1 MNSFRYVVIL
11 GLSILLFGCNQAIQ
25 QKPAQVK
32 RVNVVKTPV
41 AAQEYAIGIDDN
53 LRVEV
58 WRNPDLSVVVPV
70 RPDGRIST
78 PLVGDVKAA
87 GLTPSQLAN
96 SLENK
101 LSKFI
106 REPHVSVIVTGLN
119 SKEYEFRVRVTGAVR
134 KPISIPYR
142 KGMTV
147 LDLVLAAGGTN
158 EFASPNRTKLH
169 RKTRTG
175 VKSMGIRLGE
185 ILNNGQLQ
193 SNFDLMPGDIV
204 TVPERVF

>member
-1 MNSFRYVVIL
+1 MKSFKCFWIL
-11 GLSILLFGCNQAIQ
+11 GLSILLFGCNQTVQ
-25 QKPAQVK
+25 QKPQTQIK
-32 RVNVVKTPV
+32 RVVAKPAV
-41 AAQEYAIGIDDN
+41 AAKEYAIGIDDN

-87 GLTPSQLAN
+87 GLTPSQLSN
-96 SLENK
+96 SLESK

-169 RKTRTG
+169 RKTRAG
-175 VKSMGIRLGE
+175 VKSIGIKLGE